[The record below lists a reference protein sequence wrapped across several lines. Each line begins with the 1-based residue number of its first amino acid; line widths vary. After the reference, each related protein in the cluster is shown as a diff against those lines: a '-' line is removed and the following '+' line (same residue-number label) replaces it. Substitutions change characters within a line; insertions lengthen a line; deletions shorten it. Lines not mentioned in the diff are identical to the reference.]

1 MLHAVLAL
9 AFALVAASAPRP
21 LACAIQLRDSPHGGR
36 ARSWRF
42 VGGQGLVLIGAA
54 AFVVIT
60 SRVVIATGAAPNDRI
75 DTSDVLLGSLI
86 LVSLVV
92 GAAHWWRHGRQLVLL
107 HNHMNLTPQQSLMAG
122 VRVLATNVS
131 SLALFIAAINEI
143 VLHGGT
149 WTSSYLLLLAVI
161 VLMLLPAMV
170 PPVIDALL
178 PTTVDRVLP
187 MLFRWATTSAPVASG
202 VLLAASG
209 VFLLVR
215 GLTP

>member
-1 MLHAVLAL
+1 MLHAVLAV

-21 LACAIQLRDSPHGGR
+21 LACAVQLRDSPHGGR

-42 VGGQGLVLIGAA
+42 VGGQGLVLIAA
-54 AFVVIT
+54 SAFVVIA
-60 SRVVIATGAAPNDRI
+60 SRVVIATGAAPLDRI

-86 LVSLVV
+86 LVGLVV
-92 GAAHWWRHGRQLVLL
+92 GAADWWRHGRHLVLL
-107 HNHMNLTPQQSLMAG
+107 DNHMNLTPQQSMIAGSRVMA
-122 VRVLATNVS
+122 ANVS

-161 VLMLLPAMV
+161 VLVLLPAMA

-178 PTTVDRVLP
+178 PASVDRVLP
-187 MLFRWATTSAPVASG
+187 RLFVWATTTGPVVSG